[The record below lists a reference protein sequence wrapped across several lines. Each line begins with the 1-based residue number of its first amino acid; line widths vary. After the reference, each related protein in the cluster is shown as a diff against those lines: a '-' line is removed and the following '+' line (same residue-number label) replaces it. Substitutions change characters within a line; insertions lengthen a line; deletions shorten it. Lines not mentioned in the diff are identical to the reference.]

1 MRVRC
6 RFAGSLPHVRAAAK
20 LAAAAAC
27 AFALASGAEAA
38 GTPAG
43 TDIVNTAHATYDVAG
58 STPATIDSN
67 TVTIKVDE
75 LLDVSVA
82 WREPSDVATAPG
94 LTGQIVSYTVS
105 NGGNGQEAFALAPV
119 HAGGGDF
126 DPTVTSIVLDTNGN
140 GSFDPGVDT
149 LYVPGGNDPVLA
161 PDQSVVVFLLSTI
174 PAGAADGNRG
184 RIDLSATAKTGS
196 GTAGTTF
203 AGAGEGGGN
212 AVVGLT
218 GGKGQHDAWYAVR
231 KASLA
236 FVKTASVADPYGGTT
251 QAPGAVITY
260 TLTATVSGTGSLANV
275 AVTDAVPAG
284 TTYKAGS
291 LSLDAAAL
299 SDADDAD
306 AGKFTGSGIAVGLG
320 TIAAGTTRIVKFQ
333 VKID

>member
-1 MRVRC
+1 MRVSR
-6 RFAGSLPHVRAAAK
+6 RFAGSLPCARAVAT
-20 LAAAAAC
+20 LAAGAAC
-27 AFALASGAEAA
+27 AFGLGSAAEAA
-38 GTPAG
+38 GTLAG

-58 STPATIDSN
+58 ASPATVDSN

-82 WREPSDVATAPG
+82 WREPSDVQSAPG
-94 LTGQIVSYTVS
+94 LTDQIVSYTVT
-105 NGGNGQEAFALAPV
+105 NGGNGQEAFALATV

-126 DPTVTSIVLDTNGN
+126 DPTVTSVVLDTNGN

-149 LYVPGGNDPVLA
+149 AYVPGGNDPVLA
-161 PDQSVVVFLLSTI
+161 PDQSVVVFVLSTI

-196 GTAGTTF
+196 GTAGTSF
-203 AGAGEGGGN
+203 AGAGDGGGN

-218 GGKGQHDAWYAVR
+218 TAKGQHEAWYVVR

-251 QAPGAVITY
+251 QGPGAIITY
-260 TLTATVSGTGSLANV
+260 TLTATVSGTGTLANV
-275 AVTDAVPAG
+275 AVADAVPAG
-284 TTYKAGS
+284 TSYKAGS

-306 AGKFTGSGIAVGLG
+306 AGKFTGSGIAVSLG
-320 TIAAGTTRIVKFQ
+320 NVAAGTTRIVKFQ

>member
-1 MRVRC
+1 MRVR
-6 RFAGSLPHVRAAAK
+6 RRLAGSLPHVGAAAK

-27 AFALASGAEAA
+27 AFGLASAARAA

-43 TDIVNTAHATYDVAG
+43 TDIVNTAHATYDVPG
-58 STPATIDSN
+58 STPATVDSN

-94 LTGQIVSYTVS
+94 LIGQIVSFTIT

-126 DPTVTSIVLDTNGN
+126 DPVVTSLVLDTNGN

-161 PDQSVVVFLLSTI
+161 PDQSVVVFLLATM
-174 PAGAADGNRG
+174 PGGLADGNRG
-184 RIDLSATAKTGS
+184 RIDLAATAKTGT
-196 GTAGTTF
+196 GAAGTSF
-203 AGAGEGGGN
+203 AGAGDGGGN
-212 AVVGLT
+212 AVIGLT
-218 GGKGQHDAWYAVR
+218 GAKAQHEAWYAVH

-251 QAPGAVITY
+251 QGPGAIVTY
-260 TLTATVSGTGSLANV
+260 TLTATVSGSGSLANV
-275 AVTDAVPAG
+275 AVADPVPAG

-320 TIAAGTTRIVKFQ
+320 TLAAGTTRIVKFQ

>member
-1 MRVRC
+1 MRFLS

-20 LAAAAAC
+20 LAAGTACALAAASE
-27 AFALASGAEAA
+27 AQAA

-43 TDIVNTAHATYDVAG
+43 TDIVNTAHATYDVPG
-58 STPATIDSN
+58 SPPATVDSN

-82 WREPSDVATAPG
+82 WREPSDVIGAPG
-94 LTGQIVSYTVS
+94 LTDQIVSYTVT

-149 LYVPGGNDPVLA
+149 LYVPGANDPQLA
-161 PDQSVVVFLLSTI
+161 PDQSVVVFVLSTL
-174 PAGAADGNRG
+174 PAGAADGDRG

-196 GTAGTTF
+196 GTPGTSF
-203 AGAGEGGGN
+203 AGAGDGGGN

-218 GGKGQHDAWYAVR
+218 GAKAQHEAWYAVH

-251 QAPGAVITY
+251 QGPGAVITY

-275 AVTDAVPAG
+275 AIADAVPAG
-284 TTYKAGS
+284 TTYRPGS

-306 AGKFTGSGIAVGLG
+306 AGKFTGSGIAVSLG
-320 TIAAGTTRIVKFQ
+320 TVAAGATRIVKFQ